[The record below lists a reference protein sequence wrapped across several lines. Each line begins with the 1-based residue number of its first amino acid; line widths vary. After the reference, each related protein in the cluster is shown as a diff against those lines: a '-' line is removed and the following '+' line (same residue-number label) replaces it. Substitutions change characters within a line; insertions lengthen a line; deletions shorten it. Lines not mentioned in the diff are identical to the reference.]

1 MPLRRKNR
9 TPHPHCPLSDCMAYI
24 GGAWSPNIL
33 WALAAQPRRFS
44 EIRSDIPLVSAKV
57 LTQRLRE
64 LEGRGILTRSVTEA
78 TPSAVEYALTAL
90 GREFLPVLQA
100 IVDVSQRLRDRSTAA

>member
-1 MPLRRKNR
+1 MPLNRKNR
-9 TPHPHCPLSDCMAYI
+9 TPHPQCPLSDCMAYI

-33 WALAAQPRRFS
+33 WALADHPRRFS

-64 LEGRGILTRSVTEA
+64 LEGRGILTRNVTEA
-78 TPSAVEYALTAL
+78 TPPAVEYALTAL
-90 GREFLPVLQA
+90 GEEFLPVLRA
-100 IVDVSQRLRDRSTAA
+100 IVEVSQRLRDRSPAT